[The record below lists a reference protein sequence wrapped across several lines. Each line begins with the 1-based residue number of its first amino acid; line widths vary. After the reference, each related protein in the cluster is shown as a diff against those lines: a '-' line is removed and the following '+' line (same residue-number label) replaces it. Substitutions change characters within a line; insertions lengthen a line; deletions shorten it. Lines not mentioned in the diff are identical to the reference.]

1 MIQAPNLGICAGL
14 FCPAY
19 NLISAIDRR
28 SGSSGLNIGNL
39 YRVVVSVGIAII
51 ILADKLR
58 VTFIGLVI
66 VAKIKTVVNIQ
77 NCEINLSVM
86 FFIWLRQ
93 CVERQQGQCHYKH
106 QNPRQQPLSC
116 FLSSHKKIPPSFGRN
131 TAHRRGSMNAS
142 ATGCHAVRGHRLG
155 SWLCDTGFRRL
166 CLLSAHLLVSVSRTA
181 YD

>member
-1 MIQAPNLGICAGL
+1 MI
-14 FCPAY
+14 
-19 NLISAIDRR
+19 RR
-28 SGSSGLNIGNL
+28 
-39 YRVVVSVGIAII
+39 V
-51 ILADKLR
+51 LANKLR
-58 VTFIGLVI
+58 LFRRTII
-66 VAKIKTVVNIQ
+66 VANIEFVTHIQ
-77 NCEINLSVM
+77 DSESNIDLMSCIQ
-86 FFIWLRQ
+86 LRQ